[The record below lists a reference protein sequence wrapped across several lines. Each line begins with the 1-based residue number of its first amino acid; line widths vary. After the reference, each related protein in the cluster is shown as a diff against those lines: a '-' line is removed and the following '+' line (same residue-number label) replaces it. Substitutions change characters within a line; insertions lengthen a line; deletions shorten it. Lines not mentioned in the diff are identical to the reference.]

1 MLTLPRAIA
10 GSMTLALALTTTAC
24 STSATAVSTASLEK
38 TNIVVALPHII
49 QSSAVFLAIKH
60 GFFAQQG
67 LHVKVVFDTAST
79 QKSILAGMQNGSVD
93 VNAGANFVSF
103 FQLQAEHKMDIKA
116 LMDAQ
121 DCDAGSNVVLA
132 LPGSGINTPRD
143 LIGKRV
149 AVQLNPNIQTLSLNE
164 LLEAQGLNP
173 ALVQYKDITFPLMV
187 AALKAHKVD
196 AISVVEPFISQAEAQ
211 LGAREVM
218 TQCTGPVANLPQA
231 GYIVTAAWASKY
243 PHTAAAFQRAI
254 IEAQQLAATDRAAVE
269 QILPTYIQ
277 NLPPTLTSM
286 VDLGIIPTSINATQL
301 QRIANLMLSGSLL
314 HSPLQV
320 APLIFNGP

>member
-38 TNIVVALPHII
+38 TNIVVAVPHII
-49 QSSAVFLAIKH
+49 QSAQVFLGIKY
-60 GFFAQQG
+60 GYFAQQG
-67 LHVKVVFDTAST
+67 LHVTVKFDTATT
-79 QKSILAGMQNGSVD
+79 QPDILAGMQDGTID
-93 VNAGANFVSF
+93 VNAAANFVSF
-103 FQLQAEHKMDIKA
+103 FKMQATHQMNIRV
-116 LMDAQ
+116 LMDDQ
-121 DCDAGSNVVLA
+121 DCDPGSNVVLA

-149 AVQLNPNIQTLSLNE
+149 AVQLNPNIQTLTINA
-164 LLEAQGLNP
+164 LLRAQGLDP
-173 ALVQYKDITFPLMV
+173 RLVHYVKVTFPEMT
-187 AALKAHKVD
+187 AALQQHKVD

-218 TQCTGPVANLPQA
+218 TQCAGPVANVPQA
-231 GYIVTAAWASKY
+231 GYLVTAAWAKKY

-254 IEAQQLAATDRAAVE
+254 IQAQQLAATNRAAVE
-269 QILPTYIQ
+269 QILPTYIK
-277 NLPPTLTSM
+277 LTPTLTSM

-301 QRIANLMLSGSLL
+301 QRIANLMLSGGLL
-314 HSPLQV
+314 T
-320 APLIFNGP
+320 APLNVKPLVFTGP

>member
-38 TNIVVALPHII
+38 TNIVVAVPHII

-67 LHVKVVFDTAST
+67 LHVKVEFDTAST
-79 QKSILAGMQNGSVD
+79 QKNILAGMQNGSVD

-103 FQLQAEHKMDIKA
+103 FAMQATHKMSIKV
-116 LMDAQ
+116 LMDAN
-121 DCDAGSNVVLA
+121 DCDPGSEVVLT
-132 LPGSGINTPRD
+132 LPGSHINTPRD
-143 LIGKRV
+143 LIGKRI
-149 AVQLNPNIQTLSLNE
+149 AVQLNPNIQTLTIDA
-164 LLEAQGLNP
+164 LLRAQGLNP
-173 ALVQYKDITFPLMV
+173 NFVHYVPITFPLMT
-187 AALKAHKVD
+187 AALAQHKVD
-196 AISVVEPFISQAEAQ
+196 AISVVEPFISQSEAR
-211 LGAREVM
+211 LGATDVM
-218 TQCTGPVANLPQA
+218 TQCAGPVSNLPQA
-231 GYIVTAAWASKY
+231 GYIVTAAWAAKY

-254 IEAQQLAATDRAAVE
+254 IEAQQLAATNRAAVE
-269 QILPTYIQ
+269 QILPTYIN
-277 NLPPTLTSM
+277 NLTPTLTAM
-286 VDLGIIPTSINATQL
+286 VDLGIIPTSVNATQL
-301 QRIANLMLSGSLL
+301 QRIANLMLSGGLL